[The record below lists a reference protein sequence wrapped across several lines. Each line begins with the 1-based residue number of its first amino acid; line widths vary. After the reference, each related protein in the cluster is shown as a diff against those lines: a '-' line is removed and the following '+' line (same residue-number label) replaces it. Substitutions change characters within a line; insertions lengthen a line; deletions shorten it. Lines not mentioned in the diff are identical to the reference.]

1 MAGELVKAKEHL
13 KIGQRVE
20 FYVEA
25 DETRY
30 ASRIEDITDEALE
43 VAMPMTKQGVP
54 VIPRNGEKVYGV
66 AIGNQCRYRFF
77 ADFRGIGK
85 KDDRIPIWYV
95 SRPEKLERFQNR
107 EFVRVKVNMMA
118 KVRLVDEE
126 GTINDTEMVPVVDLS
141 GSGICLAFAH
151 PVPANTQAGLEL
163 EGIPGVGMIDILCR
177 FVRCAAVERADGSV
191 VYHVGAAFLHLP
203 RAISNKIVRY
213 LFSVQRANI
222 AKGLKE

>member
-77 ADFRGIGK
+77 TDFKGIGK

-95 SRPEKLERFQNR
+95 SKPEKLERFQNR
-107 EFVRVKVNMMA
+107 EFVRVKVNMTA
-118 KVRLVDEE
+118 KVRLVDED
-126 GTINDTEMVPVVDLS
+126 GTIHDEETVQVVDLS
-141 GSGICLAFAH
+141 GSGICLAFKH
-151 PVPANTQAGLEL
+151 PVEVNTQVSLEL
-163 EGIPGVGMIDILCR
+163 AGIPGAGMIDVLCR
-177 FVRCAAVERADGSV
+177 IVRCAQIERPDESII
-191 VYHVGAAFLHLP
+191 YHVGAAFQYMP
-203 RAISNKIVRY
+203 RALSNKIVRY